1 MFDINLTHEQQQKA
15 VEQIQELMA
24 KGISSGEAIQIVAKA
39 LREIHKNDK
48 KLQIIK
54 FFVIYLS
61 FLNIAR
67 CITVQNI

>member
-1 MFDINLTHEQQQKA
+1 MI
-15 VEQIQELMA
+15 
-24 KGISSGEAIQIVAKA
+24 
-39 LREIHKNDK
+39 K